1 MKELGR
7 RTQKMLTTKDRLSEL
22 LTYITDVVQPEVTKR
37 WKSINTHT
45 HTHTHTHTRKYQKS
59 VYSRM
64 KLSRFCSPILLF
76 VKNGPFLHF

>member
-45 HTHTHTHTRKYQKS
+45 HTHTHTHTDTHTHTNTHTHVS
-59 VYSRM
+59 
-64 KLSRFCSPILLF
+64 I
-76 VKNGPFLHF
+76 KNRCIPG